1 MKKPKNRKE
10 RIDFI
15 IAKLGN
21 DTGLLF
27 LSSTDREVK
36 KFIDE
41 NYNWLKEKED
51 YQPPI
56 SRYIRCNEEVIH
68 HTECGC
74 GYDRT
79 IFSEEDWKDDI
90 ESFDEAYRFSKDK
103 EFIRNGYRMLEDIED
118 EVNRKENGLI

>member
-21 DTGLLF
+21 DMGLLF
-27 LSSTDREVK
+27 LSLTDREVK

-51 YQPPI
+51 YQQPI
-56 SRYIRCNEEVIH
+56 SRCIRCNEEVIH

-74 GYDRT
+74 GYDRA

-103 EFIRNGYRMLEDIED
+103 EFIRNGYKMLEDIEN
-118 EVNRKENGLI
+118 ENRNGS